1 MSSIYDD
8 LVDWYRLLDP
18 LADHAEE
25 AAALEAAARHVVPDA
40 TTLLELGSGAGNGAH
55 FMKHSLRCTLTDIS
69 PAMLTLS
76 RAVNPECEHLEG
88 DMRSLRLDRSFDIVL
103 AHDAIVYMTTRADLI
118 AALETAFLHTRPG
131 GVALLAPDCVGESF
145 KELSQ
150 LHENDDGVRS
160 LRCLDWMWDPEPS
173 DETYRVDY
181 SLLLRDGAVL
191 RSCHETHI
199 EGLFTTE
206 TWLGT
211 LRQVGFDPGIVP
223 RFLDDEEVDA
233 GYAPHV
239 FVAHRR
245 S

>member
-25 AAALEAAARHVVPDA
+25 AAALEAAARRVVPDA

-131 GVALLAPDCVGESF
+131 VVALLAPDCVGESF